1 MKKKKLIVTA
11 LFLSIAMPYN
21 VSAKE
26 APSEINIYHPIN
38 VYNNSSEAEKRG
50 DETAIYTEGKY
61 FVFNETDTSY
71 NITKE
76 EGSPGGW
83 INKKDISEYLLGNN
97 LKTKEDTRVY
107 SKDETLITMF
117 DEEVLTPTNEIIEKG
132 FEISLEEPISSK
144 DEFYKISENKSIKVS
159 SLEDT
164 SKYKLVY
171 LKGDTTF
178 YDKNKKEVGKEGL
191 NYKILALDN
200 EKSDKYS
207 FVYNGIICTSDKD
220 NFSDKPK
227 VIRPAYK
234 ENVKKENNSSSNNQN
249 YTYDSNII
257 SLAKSQVG
265 KSYVFGK
272 SGPNSFDCSGLIK
285 YLFANT
291 RGINLPHSASAQS
304 GYGTSVS
311 WNNIQPG
318 DLLFFGSDVYHVGIY
333 VGNGMYVHAST
344 PERGVVIDSI
354 HSNWV
359 KREVSAIKR
368 I

>member
-1 MKKKKLIVTA
+1 MKKKNLIATA
-11 LFLSIAMPYN
+11 LCLSMAMPYS
-21 VSAKE
+21 VAAKE
-26 APSEINIYHPIN
+26 GPGEINIYHPIN

-50 DETAIYTEGKY
+50 DEVAIYTEGRY
-61 FVFNETDTSY
+61 FVFSETDTSY

-76 EGSPGGW
+76 EGTPGGW
-83 INKKDISEYLLGNN
+83 INKKDISKYLLGNN
-97 LKTKEDTRVY
+97 LKTKEETTVY
-107 SKDETLITMF
+107 SENETLNTMF
-117 DEEVLTPTNEIIEKG
+117 DEKVLTPTNETVKKG
-132 FEISLEEPISSK
+132 FEIKLEEPINSK
-144 DEFYKISENKSIKVS
+144 DEFYKISENKSIKLS
-159 SLEDT
+159 SLEDA

-178 YDKNKKEVGKEGL
+178 YDKNKKEVGEEGL

-200 EKSDKYS
+200 EKDDKYT
-207 FVYNGIICTSDKD
+207 FVYNGVICTSDKD

-227 VIRPAYK
+227 IIRPVYE
-234 ENVKKENNSSSNNQN
+234 ENVKNESDYSTSNQN

-265 KSYVFGK
+265 KSYVFGT

-344 PERGVVIDSI
+344 PERGVVMDSI

-359 KREVSAIKR
+359 KREVSVIKR